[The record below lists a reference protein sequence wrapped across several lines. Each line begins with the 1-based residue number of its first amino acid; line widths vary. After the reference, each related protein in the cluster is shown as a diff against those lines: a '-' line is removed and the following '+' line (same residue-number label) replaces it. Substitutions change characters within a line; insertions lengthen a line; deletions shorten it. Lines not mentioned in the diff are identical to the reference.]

1 MRAGKRLLEAEP
13 SSPVYIR
20 ERHISLAILRDRL
33 AVELDGTTMIRK
45 NMEVEGVS
53 FWTSCILINTNIKNR
68 ILAS

>member
-1 MRAGKRLLEAEP
+1 
-13 SSPVYIR
+13 
-20 ERHISLAILRDRL
+20 L

-45 NMEVEGVS
+45 DMEVEGVS